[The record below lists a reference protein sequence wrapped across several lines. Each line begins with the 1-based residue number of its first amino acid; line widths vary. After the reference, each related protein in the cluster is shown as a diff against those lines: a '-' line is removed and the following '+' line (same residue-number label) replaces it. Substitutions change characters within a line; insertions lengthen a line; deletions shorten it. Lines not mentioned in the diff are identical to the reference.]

1 MLVLLAF
8 IVIIVWFLL
17 KSKWMKISVLLLAVL
32 LSLYH
37 ILLTFTPVYLPDQ
50 TDKEVFPVALAEGY
64 LKYCRLPLNGLL
76 EEYYINSAQKVVYDE
91 MVYVKISF
99 DVKPRIK
106 NMDCG
111 GWLVGNGREGE
122 NGWVVNK
129 SLFLKYVKLG
139 SVYLITDECS
149 LP

>member
-50 TDKEVFPVALAEGY
+50 TDKEAFPVALAEG
-64 LKYCRLPLNGLL
+64 
-76 EEYYINSAQKVVYDE
+76 
-91 MVYVKISF
+91 
-99 DVKPRIK
+99 
-106 NMDCG
+106 
-111 GWLVGNGREGE
+111 
-122 NGWVVNK
+122 
-129 SLFLKYVKLG
+129 
-139 SVYLITDECS
+139 
-149 LP
+149 